1 MIVVHVEWH
10 RDWKS
15 VGFICL
21 SNLTQE
27 IKPEWV
33 KPWFTL
39 TLIKFFSE
47 TDHCLAPHGDI
58 VYTTRNKYSS
68 Y

>member
-1 MIVVHVEWH
+1 M
-10 RDWKS
+10 
-15 VGFICL
+15 
-21 SNLTQE
+21 
-27 IKPEWV
+27 IKPELV

-47 TDHCLAPHGDI
+47 TDQCLAPHGDI